1 MFDMNGKRRKL
12 LRIIGATAGATMFPY
27 TASGQQGYELFS
39 WEGYALGTDTE
50 IQLYAA
56 DKSHADDVVVLVNKL
71 IAKLENIFSL
81 YDPTSEIIQLNK
93 TGELENASPEMI
105 DLLRISKSF
114 WENTNGAFDITVQ
127 PLWELYDRFRN
138 DGDQVAFD
146 RDLENVIA
154 MIGSDKIIIDGNRAS
169 FTRDGMAISF
179 NGIAQGYITD
189 KACALLKE
197 NGFIHTLIDV
207 GEYRSGGLQW
217 GGDPWR
223 IGLLDPFDQVSI
235 ADIVELDTGGL
246 ATSGGYGFV
255 FADDGSKHHLFNP
268 VTGLSANQYAS
279 VTVIAKDATT
289 ADALSTAFS
298 NMSEDTIE
306 AFVKDYGKLDVRLTH
321 YDGTVSHV
329 VS

>member
-1 MFDMNGKRRKL
+1 MNKKRRKL
-12 LRIIGATAGATMFPY
+12 IRIIGATAGVAMIPCV
-27 TASGQQGYELFS
+27 ASCQQGYELFS

-50 IQLYAA
+50 IQLYAMN
-56 DKSHADDVVVLVNKL
+56 KSRADDVVARVNEL

-81 YDPTSEIIQLNK
+81 YDPTSEITRLNK
-93 TGELENASPEMI
+93 TGKLENASQEMI
-105 DLLRISKSF
+105 DLLHISKSF
-114 WENTNGAFDITVQ
+114 WESTNGAFDITVQ
-127 PLWELYDRFRN
+127 PLWEHYDRFRN
-138 DGDQVAFD
+138 DRDQTAFD
-146 RDLENVIA
+146 RDLVNVIPL
-154 MIGSDKIIIDGNRAS
+154 IGSDKIIIDEHHVS
-169 FTRDGMAISF
+169 FARDGMAISF

-207 GEYRSGGLQW
+207 GEYRSGGPQW

-235 ADIVELDTGGL
+235 ADIVELGTGGL
-246 ATSGGYGFV
+246 ATSGGYGTV

-279 VTVIAKDATT
+279 VTVIANDATT

-298 NMSEDTIE
+298 NMTEDAIQ
-306 AFVKDYGKLDVRLTH
+306 AFVKDHGNLDVRLTH
-321 YDGTVSHV
+321 YDGAVSHV
-329 VS
+329 MS